1 MCSQQITERITI
13 SVGLSQVLG
22 EIIFGMIPNDQHI
35 DVLLVYVFITV
46 FLLMLKSLT
55 SVQTSKSISRQVI
68 AVSMAPLR
76 NRCIANELD
85 EIAPNSTDEGG
96 PSYSDTTAQGRY
108 RSP

>member
-1 MCSQQITERITI
+1 M
-13 SVGLSQVLG
+13 
-22 EIIFGMIPNDQHI
+22 
-35 DVLLVYVFITV
+35 FITV